1 MVDNQFT
8 KTLQKYSE
16 QIQNLNRE
24 KEKSQKRRSVEMFF
38 SFDIVNSSSYKTLNF
53 TGWSQVII
61 TLFARIQ
68 ERVAKKIPSA
78 EMWKILGDE
87 VIFIVPVL
95 EKQDIFIYISN
106 VFEILNQTVFQLK
119 TGTFF
124 EDQELQGLDQ
134 NFLKMQNIISLK
146 AASWMA
152 IIGEEIKPEK
162 YDNLMKRFKL
172 QEGYEIFE
180 FLGNDI
186 DTGFRIKAYTQDK
199 RLVISYELAYILSRN
214 TDSLKN
220 IYIVTYKRLKGIWQN
235 HLYPII
241 WYHDEKFAEG
251 ISLEDSFYYDERENS
266 KLVDEYFKNRK
277 DPMLQS
283 KMYEDVDY
291 ALNKILTDRKLEDKF
306 EKIDKV
312 IEESQ
317 NDIKHLLDPKF
328 LLRLHCVAVC
338 FDQSKKKIL
347 IMKRSEHR
355 KKLAGLWEFGCA
367 KRRLEKSLV
376 EQIEEDYWLDFG
388 IRIKV
393 ICNKSRNDVQPVPL
407 AIYEVEGEQGKDKGI
422 ITLAEIIGNVDIE
435 GFQGDKHSQIRWI
448 EEDEA
453 KQFSEPTVD
462 DFQNTLNMV
471 FSWLKENHID

>member
-53 TGWSQVII
+53 TGWLQVII

-214 TDSLKN
+214 TDPL
-220 IYIVTYKRLKGIWQN
+220 
-235 HLYPII
+235 
-241 WYHDEKFAEG
+241 
-251 ISLEDSFYYDERENS
+251 
-266 KLVDEYFKNRK
+266 
-277 DPMLQS
+277 
-283 KMYEDVDY
+283 
-291 ALNKILTDRKLEDKF
+291 DRKS
-306 EKIDKV
+306 V
-312 IEESQ
+312 
-317 NDIKHLLDPKF
+317 
-328 LLRLHCVAVC
+328 V
-338 FDQSKKKIL
+338 
-347 IMKRSEHR
+347 
-355 KKLAGLWEFGCA
+355 
-367 KRRLEKSLV
+367 
-376 EQIEEDYWLDFG
+376 
-388 IRIKV
+388 
-393 ICNKSRNDVQPVPL
+393 
-407 AIYEVEGEQGKDKGI
+407 
-422 ITLAEIIGNVDIE
+422 
-435 GFQGDKHSQIRWI
+435 
-448 EEDEA
+448 
-453 KQFSEPTVD
+453 
-462 DFQNTLNMV
+462 
-471 FSWLKENHID
+471 